1 MGWYGDIDDA
11 RIFFFLAL
19 SLACRT
25 NNTDAYILAAGFVFF
40 STIVF
45 HLSIYID
52 IYALYLIFN
61 DIRQILFHRREM

>member
-1 MGWYGDIDDA
+1 MGGYGDIDDA
-11 RIFFFLAL
+11 RIFLLAL

-45 HLSIYID
+45 HLPIYID
-52 IYALYLIFN
+52 IHALYLIFN
-61 DIRQILFHRREM
+61 DIREATHIY